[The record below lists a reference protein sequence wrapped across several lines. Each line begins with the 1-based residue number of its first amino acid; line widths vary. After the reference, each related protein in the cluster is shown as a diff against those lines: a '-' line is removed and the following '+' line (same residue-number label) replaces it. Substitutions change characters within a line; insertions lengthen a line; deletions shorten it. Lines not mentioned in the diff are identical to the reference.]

1 VIEQVVD
8 IISKYT
14 DTPKERIQGETNL
27 LADLFMASVDFIEMI
42 CELEDAFGEEI
53 PEGDF
58 KKLVIV
64 ENIVNYIKRRTAYH
78 D

>member
-1 VIEQVVD
+1 MIEQVVD